1 MGPPRGWGRLALRD
15 GTTFLSWPSAAVSA
29 LTSVTA
35 MFAQAC
41 ASSKVDDFNKLDLTA
56 LIMSQGLTT
65 QAAVMEYV
73 RDHGTEQMQL
83 FVHQRQRYLK
93 DFVAEAMQWGEA
105 RQPAAA
111 ERQSEW
117 STLCATADKDCPHGH
132 ACSYNQAAAAF
143 FAANSMSLSRAEL
156 AVALRNILVTGP
168 AKTTGVPM
176 IVGPTNS
183 GKSTLGPSL

>member
-93 DFVAEAMQWGEA
+93 DFVAEAMQ
-105 RQPAAA
+105 
-111 ERQSEW
+111 
-117 STLCATADKDCPHGH
+117 
-132 ACSYNQAAAAF
+132 
-143 FAANSMSLSRAEL
+143 
-156 AVALRNILVTGP
+156 
-168 AKTTGVPM
+168 
-176 IVGPTNS
+176 
-183 GKSTLGPSL
+183 